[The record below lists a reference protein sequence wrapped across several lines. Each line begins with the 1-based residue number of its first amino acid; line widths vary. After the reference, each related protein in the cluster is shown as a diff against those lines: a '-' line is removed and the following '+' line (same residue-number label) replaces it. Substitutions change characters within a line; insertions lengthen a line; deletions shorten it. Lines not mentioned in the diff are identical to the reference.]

1 MPEQDVLVQ
10 KSCECILSKL
20 NTASLKEIILQHVN
34 VWLSLLV
41 YNFYNYCAKCISV
54 KWCISYTTYG
64 HHSL

>member
-34 VWLSLLV
+34 VWLSLLA
-41 YNFYNYCAKCISV
+41 YNFDYCARCISV
-54 KWCISYTTYG
+54 K
-64 HHSL
+64 